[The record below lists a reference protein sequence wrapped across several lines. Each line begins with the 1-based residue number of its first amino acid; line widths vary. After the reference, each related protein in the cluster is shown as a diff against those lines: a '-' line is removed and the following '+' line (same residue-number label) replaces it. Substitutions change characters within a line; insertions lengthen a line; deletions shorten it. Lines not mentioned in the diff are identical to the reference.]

1 MTVTDLE
8 TQSGPGCT
16 TWTKIGYTT
25 LYESDRTT
33 LLDHS
38 EWLNDNH
45 IACAQNLLKELF
57 PEFGGL
63 ESTIKQQAGVKATST
78 TGSAAITYRWVTVS
92 TVNCPHQ
99 ADIVTDVVLYDSMY
113 STKLSF
119 YFLNWCTPTGQ
130 FSA

>member
-1 MTVTDLE
+1 MAMVQQLLITETCKSTDLIPVKHSHANMTVTDLE
-8 TQSGPGCT
+8 TQSEPGCA
-16 TWTKIGYTT
+16 TWTNIGYTT

-63 ESTIKQQAGVKATST
+63 ESTIKQQAGALKPLPIAS
-78 TGSAAITYRWVTVS
+78 
-92 TVNCPHQ
+92 H
-99 ADIVTDVVLYDSMY
+99 
-113 STKLSF
+113 
-119 YFLNWCTPTGQ
+119 
-130 FSA
+130 